1 MVEGAKGCIEDSCLK
16 CQAHFLAITEVKNV
30 VTVNI
35 GGVSKL
41 LVNIRTLS
49 NSCQDITHR

>member
-1 MVEGAKGCIEDSCLK
+1 MSYALMVKGAKVCIEDNCLK
-16 CQAHFLAITEVKNV
+16 CQALFLAITEVKNV
-30 VTVNI
+30 VTLNI

-49 NSCQDITHR
+49 NS